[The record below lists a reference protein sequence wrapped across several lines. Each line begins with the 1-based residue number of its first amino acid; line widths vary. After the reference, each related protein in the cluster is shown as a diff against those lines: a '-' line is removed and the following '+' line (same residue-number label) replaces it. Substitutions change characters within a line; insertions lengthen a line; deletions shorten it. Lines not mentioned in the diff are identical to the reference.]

1 MVIAL
6 KRFGYAHV
14 SLVEENAVITLD
26 VRIGRR
32 DKDDDVNDW
41 KELAQSLEE
50 RQMTCTIEESQVQLI
65 KHLQ

>member
-1 MVIAL
+1 M
-6 KRFGYAHV
+6 
-14 SLVEENAVITLD
+14 ITLD